1 MHYAPRTIAL
11 STELF
16 HPPIQPDPGP
26 VQRVHNRLFQDG
38 DPPFKSF
45 AVTPFGA
52 VLSNAVTRPGAVSQA
67 SFLADR
73 FQFREELGSQT
84 VEEFAT
90 SVRNVADLVAQET
103 GNVQVF
109 TAQQVTLRTLV
120 NPRNFT
126 DSREFLK
133 QGMFGFQDQTADF
146 GREPQLFGIRMV
158 FPATQEQPCAYSLRI
173 ESFSNDPRSVFL
185 ENQATYSP
193 ILVTR
198 GLEPVERNVLD
209 AYEFLVE
216 RALRFLGRFDSR
228 QEASG

>member
-11 STELF
+11 TTELF
-16 HPPIQPDPGP
+16 HPPIQPDPAP
-26 VQRVHNRLFQDG
+26 VQRVHNRLFQEG

-52 VLSNAVTRPGAVSQA
+52 VLSNAVTRPGAVSQV

-84 VEEFAT
+84 VEDFAA
-90 SVRNVADLVAQET
+90 SVRSVADLVAQEA

-133 QGMFGFQDQTADF
+133 LGMFGFQDQTADF
-146 GREPQLFGIRMV
+146 GREPQLFGIRMH
-158 FPATQEQPCAYSLRI
+158 FPATQEQPCAYALRI

-185 ENQATYSP
+185 ENTATYAP

-228 QEASG
+228 QEAT

>member
-16 HPPIQPDPGP
+16 HPPIQPDPAP
-26 VQRVHNRLFQDG
+26 VQRVHNRLFQEG
-38 DPPFKSF
+38 DAPFKSF

-84 VEEFAT
+84 VEEFAACVR
-90 SVRNVADLVAQET
+90 SVSDLVAQEA

-133 QGMFGFQDQTADF
+133 QGMFGFQEETADF

-185 ENQATYSP
+185 ENQATYAP

-216 RALRFLGRFDSR
+216 RALCFLGRFDSR
-228 QEASG
+228 QEAS